1 MKRPR
6 RYNPRP
12 PKPQRK
18 YSDATFEEQAE
29 YHRYKAR
36 LKEFNPLLE
45 PQEFRYWI
53 EEYQAVKRVESR
65 EEPAIDL
72 DQYHGARNYDLSTLP
87 DSQPVRDKK
96 EKRDD
101 K

>member
-6 RYNPRP
+6 QYNPRP

-29 YHRYKAR
+29 YHAYKTR
-36 LKEFNPLLE
+36 LKKFNPLLE
-45 PQEFRYWI
+45 AQEFRFWI
-53 EEYQAVKRVESR
+53 EEFHAVRAVESN
-65 EEPAIDL
+65 EAPFDPSDEF
-72 DQYHGARNYDLSTLP
+72 HGARNYDLSTLP

-96 EKRDD
+96 EKA
-101 K
+101 

>member
-29 YHRYKAR
+29 YHCYKAR
-36 LKEFNPLLE
+36 LKKFNPLLE
-45 PQEFRYWI
+45 PQEFRYWV
-53 EEYQAVKRVESR
+53 EEYNAVKRVESS
-65 EEPAIDL
+65 EPTAESVE
-72 DQYHGARNYDLSTLP
+72 QYHGSRNYDLSTLP
-87 DSQPVRDKK
+87 DSQPMRERKP
-96 EKRDD
+96 
-101 K
+101 